1 MKSLILTT
9 RLLKLDI
16 KINAIITIV
25 AIGFWSLSATDIY
38 AHPKW
43 MTGCT
48 LMLPVERNKCQKMP
62 VTHKHPGEDTGCY
75 TLETPI
81 YGKSGGVVG
90 WKQEWICPKTEDN
103 TPPGFRKK

>member
-1 MKSLILTT
+1 MTVKPTMLNRSTFWAVAVVT
-9 RLLKLDI
+9 FSVFSSS
-16 KINAIITIV
+16 IV
-25 AIGFWSLSATDIY
+25 Q

-62 VTHKHPGEDTGCY
+62 VTHKHPGMDTTCY

-81 YGKSGGVVG
+81 YGKPKGTIS
-90 WKQEWICPKTEDN
+90 WKQEWICPRPGETSA
-103 TPPGFRKK
+103 PGFWLKNEPQ

>member
-9 RLLKLDI
+9 RLLKPDI
-16 KINAIITIV
+16 KISAIITSA
-25 AIGFWSLSATDIY
+25 AIGFWSLSATNIY

-48 LMLPVERNKCQKMP
+48 LMLPVERNKCQKIP
-62 VTHKHPGEDTGCY
+62 LKHKHPGEDTNCY

-81 YGKSGGVVG
+81 YKQSVEVVG
-90 WKQEWICPKTEDN
+90 WKQEWICPKTGDN